1 MLKELMLF
9 SSAGSIF
16 QPGELVFIDGVGFR
30 EFYKV
35 ISWGEYAQGVRS
47 SYHERRQRKKAEKG
61 QLVCLRYVSS
71 SIPFTGGS
79 TARIIRVPEILQRT
93 TPEEAEAY
101 VRQKFQEKATYLE
114 QDIKRRTEELSALPK
129 QLTNRLAGLNVYKQL
144 CER

>member
-16 QPGELVFIDGVGFR
+16 QPGELVFIDGGGFR

-79 TARIIRVPEILQRT
+79 TARIIRVSEILQRT
-93 TPEEAEAY
+93 TLEEAETY
-101 VRQKFQEKATYLE
+101 VRQKFQENLSFIKYLTLFIILFFHKTFPSC
-114 QDIKRRTEELSALPK
+114 QDRDGYCPF
-129 QLTNRLAGLNVYKQL
+129 RLQNSIG
-144 CER
+144 